1 MVRPRTAS
9 ALVRFESVRNLGTL
23 YTYIY
28 IFACMHTY
36 IYMYEYVYVFIW
48 TIVQINSKECFEVYG
63 NYVGIRLGR
72 QESSIL

>member
-28 IFACMHTY
+28 LHVCIH

-63 NYVGIRLGR
+63 NYVGISLGR

>member
-1 MVRPRTAS
+1 
-9 ALVRFESVRNLGTL
+9 
-23 YTYIY
+23 
-28 IFACMHTY
+28 MHIY